1 MLPYLLFF
9 FQFLRWKFSPDTRV
23 RMEIFEFS
31 FLSKVI
37 SVGRDSV
44 KMELFNNNYPW
55 SSFFLF
61 KKLKWTLIFQYHK
74 HSIFPR
80 QKSISII
87 FSIMR
92 ICFPFHAI
100 SFQWKKISTSI
111 WERDRE
117 GEIIFPKFIISER
130 YSLHPLSQQITIYK
144 PRYRTFYEGV
154 GNFSGNKD

>member
-9 FQFLRWKFSPDTRV
+9 FQFSRWKFSPDTRV

-37 SVGRDSV
+37 SVGRDSGWNYSITIILD
-44 KMELFNNNYPW
+44 LF
-55 SSFFLF
+55 FFLF